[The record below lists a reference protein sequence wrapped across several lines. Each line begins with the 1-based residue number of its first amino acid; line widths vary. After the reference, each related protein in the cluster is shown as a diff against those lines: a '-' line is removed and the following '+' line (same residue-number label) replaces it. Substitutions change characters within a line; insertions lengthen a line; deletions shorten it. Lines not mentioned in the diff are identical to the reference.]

1 MRVAYV
7 SAMSTLDFQGREV
20 IAALETQFKPKPSP
34 VVPPEIRIKNA
45 IVCSFFTSD
54 DYYKA
59 HGARLRSNLEDLG
72 IAFDLREITKK
83 EGEDWAAIC
92 RKKVAFIAE
101 VCAKNPDKKVF
112 WIDVDCELFS
122 IPDFILNSTADL
134 IGFQRGFSTPTKIG
148 YQNRGR
154 FWEPCFW
161 GINNTD
167 QARKMINAAAEFEE
181 VATVRATDDYFFE
194 EAWRATSGNMTFQ
207 IIPSNCAVD
216 KGAGSLES
224 HEVFFRFGSSGQ
236 VENFK
241 GVVEQHKGNTA
252 KRLLNPKRE
261 LLRFAKRIEEKLPLG
276 ISTKLR
282 LIVDASGVT
291 GFLTGKSHNN
301 INNQIINKLV
311 TAGKSGDL
319 AKFNES
325 LTHFKRKALPN
336 RYERAAIKVASS
348 YLAYSAKPSKKEIL
362 ISWWENPY
370 PGNFGDWLT
379 PFIFNHYT
387 ENRIIFQGLTSRTNK
402 SHIVS
407 LGSVGRF
414 IKPNS
419 VVVGTGVSSFK
430 HALNPKADY
439 ISVRGPHT
447 AKLLIESGGPE
458 VTSFGD
464 PGVVLSRILP
474 FTRGETNGRIALVRH
489 YTHVQA
495 PVRLPENFD
504 ELSVQISHPDD
515 VIAFIEKLNEY
526 ESVVTSAMHVMITC
540 QSYGIP
546 CALIVFKGFEE
557 YVHGTGIKYSDY
569 ALGAGLPVMDPIAIN
584 PKLDMAEIEPITFT
598 YKVSESKI
606 DEVEAAI
613 RESLKRFKK

>member
-59 HGARLRSNLEDLG
+59 HGARLRSNLENLG

-301 INNQIINKLV
+301 INNQTINKLV

-430 HALNPKADY
+430 NALNPKADY

-515 VIAFIEKLNEY
+515 LIAFIEKLNEY
-526 ESVVTSAMHVMITC
+526 DSVVTSAMHVMITC

-546 CALIVFKGFEE
+546 CALVVFKGFEE

-569 ALGAGLPVMDPIAIN
+569 ALGAGVPVMDPVAIS

-598 YKVSESKI
+598 HKVSEAKI
-606 DEVEAAI
+606 NEVEAAI
-613 RESLKRFKK
+613 RESLTRFKR

>member
-7 SAMSTLDFQGREV
+7 AAMSTLDFQGREV

-167 QARKMINAAAEFEE
+167 QARKMINTAAEFEE

-261 LLRFAKRIEEKLPLG
+261 LLRFAKRVEEKLPLG

-282 LIVDASGVT
+282 LIVDASGLT

-301 INNQIINKLV
+301 INNQTINKLV

-319 AKFNES
+319 ASFNES

-348 YLAYSAKPSKKEIL
+348 YLAYSAKPKKKEIL
-362 ISWWENPY
+362 LSWWENPY

-515 VIAFIEKLNEY
+515 LIAFIEKLNEY
-526 ESVVTSAMHVMITC
+526 DSVVTSAMHVMITC

-546 CALIVFKGFEE
+546 CALVVFKGFEE

-569 ALGAGLPVMDPIAIN
+569 ALGAGVPVMDPLAIS

-598 YKVSESKI
+598 HKVSEAKI
-606 DEVEAAI
+606 NEVEAAI
-613 RESLKRFKK
+613 RESLTRFKR

>member
-1 MRVAYV
+1 
-7 SAMSTLDFQGREV
+7 MSTLDFHGKEV
-20 IAALETQFKPKPSP
+20 IAALESQFLPKIQIEKK
-34 VVPPEIRIKNA
+34 PEIRITNA

-54 DYYKA
+54 EYYKA
-59 HGARLRSNLEDLG
+59 HGARLKSNLEELG

-92 RKKVAFIAE
+92 RKKVSFIAE
-101 VCAKNPDKKVF
+101 VCAQNPDKKVF

-161 GINNTD
+161 GINTTT
-167 QARKMINAAAEFEE
+167 QARQMIKAAADFEE
-181 VATVRATDDYFFE
+181 IATVRATDDYFFE

-261 LLRFAKRIEEKLPLG
+261 LLNLAKVIEEKLPLG
-276 ISTKLR
+276 VSSKLR
-282 LIVDASGVT
+282 LIVDASGIT
-291 GFLTGKSHNN
+291 GFLTGKNHDNV
-301 INNQIINKLV
+301 NNQTISKLV
-311 TAGKSGDL
+311 VAGKAGDL
-319 AKFNES
+319 AGFNS
-325 LTHFKRKALPN
+325 ALTHFKRKALPN

-348 YLAYSAKPSKKEIL
+348 YLAYSAKPKREEISL
-362 ISWWENPY
+362 SWWENPY

-387 ENRIIFQGLTSRTNK
+387 ENRIIFQSLTKRTNK
-402 SHIVS
+402 NHIVS

-414 IKPNS
+414 IKSNS
-419 VVVGTGVSSFK
+419 IVVGTGVSSFK
-430 HALNPKADY
+430 HSLNPKADY

-447 AKLLIESGGPE
+447 AKLLKDSGGPDI
-458 VTSFGD
+458 TSFGD
-464 PGVVLSRILP
+464 PGAVLSRILP
-474 FTRGETNGRIALVRH
+474 FTRGETNGRIALIRH

-495 PVRLPENFD
+495 PVRLPSNFD

-526 ESVVTSAMHVMITC
+526 DSVVTSAMHVMIIC

-546 CALIVFKGFEE
+546 CALVVFQGFEE

-569 ALGAGLPVMDPIAIN
+569 ALGAGVPVMEPIAIN

-598 YKVSESKI
+598 HKISSAKI